1 MKPKDV
7 YTDPRIVNSINS
19 ALERGYRV
27 VDFRTPEDREIVLF
41 QNGTL
46 RRFRSGID
54 YPFPPLLIWDTRR
67 FAHDIL
73 EGRF

>member
-7 YTDPRIVNSINS
+7 YTDPRVINSINS

-27 VDFRTPEDREIVLF
+27 VGFRTPVDFELVMFPD
-41 QNGTL
+41 GTL
-46 RRFRSGID
+46 RRFRTWRD
-54 YPFPPLLIWDTRR
+54 APFPPLLIWKMALS
-67 FAHDIL
+67 AHDIL